1 MTPLTSGSRVSN
13 IIVSAER
20 NVILSR
26 IDNMIIR
33 TKAYPRVGLVGNPS
47 DGYFGKTISFA
58 FSNFCA
64 EVVLYETP
72 DMEILAS
79 EKDLSRFSSITD
91 LSRDVKLHGYYGG
104 IRLLK
109 ATVKKFYDY
118 CQEHQIELHTK
129 NFTIRYK
136 SNIPH
141 GVGLAGSSAII
152 TACLRALMAFY
163 GVSIAKYIQA
173 NLVLSAEV
181 DELRIAAG
189 LQDRVIQVYEGLVY
203 MDFSKEIMA
212 KQGYG
217 IYEPLEVGLLPKLYV
232 AYRHDLSEPTEV
244 FHNNIRDRFK
254 RGEQKVTNAMRYW
267 AGLADKAKSC
277 LVNGQAEEI
286 SRLLNANFDR
296 RGKIYRLGQD
306 NIRMVETARSTGA
319 SAKFT
324 GSGGAIV
331 GTYKNAQMFNHLK
344 KKLSKLKI
352 KVIKPKIVSGKGKPG
367 I

>member
-1 MTPLTSGSRVSN
+1 
-13 IIVSAER
+13 
-20 NVILSR
+20 
-26 IDNMIIR
+26 MIIR
-33 TKAYPRVGLVGNPS
+33 TKAYPRVGLIGNPS

-58 FSNFCA
+58 FSNFYA

-72 DMEILAS
+72 ELEILPNY
-79 EKDLSRFSSITD
+79 KDHSRFAGMAE
-91 LSRDVKLHGYYGG
+91 LVRDVRLHGYYGG

-118 CQEHQIELHTK
+118 CQENHIDLHNK
-129 NFTIRYK
+129 KFTIRYS

-163 GVSIAKYIQA
+163 GVSIARYIQA
-173 NLVLSAEV
+173 NLILSAET

-217 IYEPLEVGLLPKLYV
+217 NYEALGTELLPKLYI
-232 AYRHDLSEPTEV
+232 AYRADLSEPTEV
-244 FHNNIRDRFK
+244 FHNNIRDRFVLGDK
-254 RGEQKVTNAMRYW
+254 EVTGAIRYW
-267 AGLADKAKSC
+267 AGLTDKVRRC
-277 LVNGQAEEI
+277 LLNRQLEKIAG
-286 SRLLNANFDR
+286 LLNANFDR
-296 RGKIYRLGQD
+296 RRKIYRLSVD
-306 NIRMVETARSTGA
+306 NILMVETARRLGA

-331 GTYKNAQMFNHLK
+331 GTYENEQMFKQLR
-344 KKLSKLKI
+344 KKLGKLNI
-352 KVIKPKIVSGKGKPG
+352 KVIKPKIAETKGKAG
-367 I
+367 Q

>member
-1 MTPLTSGSRVSN
+1 
-13 IIVSAER
+13 
-20 NVILSR
+20 
-26 IDNMIIR
+26 MIIR
-33 TKAYPRVGLVGNPS
+33 TKAYPRVGLIGNPS

-72 DMEILAS
+72 ELEILPNY
-79 EKDLSRFSSITD
+79 KDHSRFAGIAD
-91 LSRDVKLHGYYGG
+91 LVKDVRLHGYYGG
-104 IRLLK
+104 VRLLK

-118 CQEHQIELHTK
+118 CQENCIDLHEK
-129 NFTIRYK
+129 KFTIRYS

-163 GVSIAKYIQA
+163 GVSIARYIQA
-173 NLVLSAEV
+173 NLILSAEM

-203 MDFSKEIMA
+203 MDFNKELMA

-217 IYEPLEVGLLPKLYV
+217 NYEALEPELLPKLYI
-232 AYRHDLSEPTEV
+232 AYHGDLSEPTEV
-244 FHNNIRDRFK
+244 FHNNIRDRFESGD
-254 RGEQKVTNAMRYW
+254 RNVVGAMRYW
-267 AGLADKAKSC
+267 AGLTDKVKRC
-277 LVNGQAEEI
+277 LLNRQLEEI
-286 SRLLNANFDR
+286 AGLLNANFDR
-296 RGKIYRLGQD
+296 RGKIYRLSED
-306 NIRMVETARSTGA
+306 NILMVETARRLGA

-331 GTYKNAQMFNHLK
+331 GTYENEQMFKQLR
-344 KKLSKLKI
+344 KKLGNLNI
-352 KVIKPKIVSGKGKPG
+352 KVIKPKTTGTKGKAG
-367 I
+367 K